1 MKKNKKQKKLVL
13 QQIHE
18 NSTKGNRER
27 RNILILSANP
37 TVGHPRIIPHDTN
50 SGHNL
55 SLPS

>member
-1 MKKNKKQKKLVL
+1 MKQNCVVF

-18 NSTKGNRER
+18 KATEGNGER

-37 TVGHPRIIPHDTN
+37 AVGHPRIIPHDTN
-50 SGHNL
+50 SGQNL